1 MFLSLPARLLALLGV
16 LAGVDAAWVV
26 LGHFAL
32 DGGGFLRLGLLSLCL
47 LAGAHFYQTLRPEPR
62 LAAMLLGTGF
72 LCAFSLGASL
82 LNYLLLTRAGTR
94 IDVQLAALDRAL
106 GFDWPAAMAW
116 MAQHP
121 GLNMLALIAYSS
133 MLPQVALL
141 TIVLATVEA
150 SRVYRFCLAL
160 ALSAL
165 SCIAIWSLAP
175 SFGAFSVYPL
185 VANHAALALD
195 PAYAHELVRL
205 LHDGPGLI
213 SPRDTKGLIGFP
225 SYHAVLALLVMWYAR
240 DIQYVRWPALALN
253 IAVLLSTPVQGGHHL
268 IDVLAA
274 FPIAACAIFITAPR
288 RSGEVPW
295 KASIVVNKS
304 RKFTITPVPKGF
316 FRITTEQKREN
327 AAPAIKS
334 KLSGVS

>member
-1 MFLSLPARLLALLGV
+1 MLIALPARLLALLGV
-16 LAGVDAAWVV
+16 LAGVDTAWVV

-47 LAGAHFYQTLRPEPR
+47 LAGAHVYQTLRPEPR

-82 LNYLLLTRAGTR
+82 LNYLLLTRAGPR
-94 IDVQLAALDRAL
+94 IDVELAALDRAL

-121 GLNMLALIAYSS
+121 RLNMLALIAYSS

-141 TIVLATVEA
+141 TIALATVEA
-150 SRVYRFCLAL
+150 HRVYRFCLAL

-185 VANHAALALD
+185 VDNHVALALD

-225 SYHAVLALLVMWYAR
+225 SYHAVLAILVMWFAR
-240 DIQYVRWPALALN
+240 NIRYLRWPALALN

-288 RSGEVPW
+288 RNGEVRRKP
-295 KASIVVNKS
+295 SIVVNKS
-304 RKFTITPVPKGF
+304 PKFTITPVPKGF
-316 FRITTEQKREN
+316 FRVTAEQKRESTSLT
-327 AAPAIKS
+327 IKS